1 MKNEDYILSDSE
13 VEEFDKLYDGTLSEE
28 EFYVIKAKLKLD
40 EVLQH
45 KFLLYKLLRK
55 EIEQDGM
62 ANKILKERFTVIE
75 LRLKKKRFRLFSVL
89 TSFLI
94 AAVLVLIFTHKNNNI
109 EVYEKYRDTESGISI
124 RMNNLNRKKLDTAMI
139 EIAKGEYSQ
148 AISTLGQLTS
158 TDTTMYFKAYCSER
172 LGNYNVAL
180 IEYVRLSTSSATIIS
195 QKSKFRVALL
205 KLRSGDKNA
214 IGELKLIAA
223 DPENLYSRTAQEIL
237 ESTSKQ

>member
-45 KFLLYKLLRK
+45 KFLVYKLLRK

-94 AAVLVLIFTHKNNNI
+94 AAVLVLIFTSKNNNI
-109 EVYEKYRDTESGISI
+109 KVYEQYRDTESGISI
-124 RMNNLNRKKLDTAMI
+124 RMNNLNRNKLDTAMI

-148 AISTLGQLTS
+148 AISILGQLTA
-158 TDTTMYFKAYCSER
+158 TDTTMYFKAYCYER
-172 LGNYNVAL
+172 LGNYNLAL

-223 DPENLYSRTAQEIL
+223 DPENLYNRTAQEIL
-237 ESTSKQ
+237 ESTSK